1 MRTLDVKE
9 EIIRINSK
17 GFSPH
22 IERLY
27 VFFNEGKVVNEEQEK
42 PLAGK
47 ERE

>member
-1 MRTLDVKE
+1 MRTLDAKE

-22 IERLY
+22 IERLC
-27 VFFNEGKVVNEEQEK
+27 FFNEGKVVNEEQEK